1 MFRVIL
7 VNCNF
12 YKSTEVKLHR
22 DILQPFKPKQVLFA
36 MLQFYFRLRL
46 VFRWVFYIHENLG
59 NFKEK
64 PTRKTCFSDM
74 CVCVCVCVCVYV
86 CVCVCVCV

>member
-7 VNCNF
+7 VNCTF

-46 VFRWVFYIHENLG
+46 VFRWVFYIHGNLG

-64 PTRKTCFSDM
+64 PTRKTCFSHV
-74 CVCVCVCVCVYV
+74 CVCVCVCVCVF
-86 CVCVCVCV
+86 